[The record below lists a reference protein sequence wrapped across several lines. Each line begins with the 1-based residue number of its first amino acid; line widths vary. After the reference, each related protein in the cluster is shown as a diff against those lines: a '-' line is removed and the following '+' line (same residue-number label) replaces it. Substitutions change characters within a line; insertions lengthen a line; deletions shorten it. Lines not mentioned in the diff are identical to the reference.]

1 MKALHSIAAALAL
14 TALLHNG
21 VHAEEAASEEHAPE
35 AGVDAGP
42 LAGGDPLLV
51 MMPTLVAPI
60 AVKGRVRNYVYL
72 NVQVFGET
80 ATDAEKLRLRIP
92 YIQDAFIREVHRES
106 ITVGENPEQ
115 IDGTA
120 LLKRLE
126 ARAREA
132 AGGAAVKSVTFTDFA
147 DQPPPEPEPEPAPK
161 AASEGGH

>member
-1 MKALHSIAAALAL
+1 MKALHSFAATIAL
-14 TALLHNG
+14 TALLYSG
-21 VHAEEAASEEHAPE
+21 VHAEEAAGEGHAPGV
-35 AGVDAGP
+35 GVDAGP

-60 AVKGRVRNYVYL
+60 AVKGRVHNYVYL

-80 ATDAEKLRLRIP
+80 AADAEKLRLRIP

-106 ITVGENPEQ
+106 ITVDGNPEQ

-120 LLKRLE
+120 LLTRLE

-132 AGGAAVKSVTFTDFA
+132 ADGAAVKSVTFTDFA
-147 DQPPPEPEPEPAPK
+147 DQPPPEPAPEPAPK
-161 AASEGGH
+161 AVPEGGH